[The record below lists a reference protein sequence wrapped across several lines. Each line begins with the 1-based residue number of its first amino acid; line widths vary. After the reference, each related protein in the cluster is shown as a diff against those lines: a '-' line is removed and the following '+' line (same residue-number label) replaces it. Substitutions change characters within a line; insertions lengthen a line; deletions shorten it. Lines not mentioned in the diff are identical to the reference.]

1 VSAPVAEPLAPI
13 SALGPPIKG
22 PSALGN
28 DPRRL
33 WHLAWTMAISDF
45 KLRFFGSALGYLWQ
59 LVRPLMLFGVLYTVF
74 TQIVRLGSNVEF
86 YPIALLLGIVMFTF
100 FSEATGGGLSS
111 LVDREAL
118 LRKVDFPRLAVPLSA
133 VLTAL
138 LNVLLNL
145 IAVLVFLI
153 VAGGSIRWTWLEVP
167 FLIGALALF
176 TTGLAMLLSALFVR
190 YRDLKPIW
198 EVVLQILF
206 YGSPIFYPI
215 DIVIDRSELLARI
228 MMLNPFAAILQQARH
243 ALIAPSHPSAAE
255 AAGGGLWILCTVAIG
270 IAVIALGYRVF
281 SKRAPTIAEQL

>member
-1 VSAPVAEPLAPI
+1 VSAQGEPLAPA
-13 SALGPPIKG
+13 SALGSPIKG
-22 PSALGN
+22 PSALGS

-33 WHLAWTMAISDF
+33 WHLAWTMALSDF

-74 TQIVRLGSNVEF
+74 TQIVRLGGNVEF
-86 YPIALLLGIVMFTF
+86 YPVALLLGIVLFTF
-100 FSEATGGGLSS
+100 FSEATGGALSS

-118 LRKVDFPRLAVPLSA
+118 IRKVDFPRLAVPLSA

-145 IAVLVFLI
+145 VAVVVFL
-153 VAGGSIRWTWLEVP
+153 VLAGGRIRVSWLEVP
-167 FLIGALALF
+167 FLIAALGLF
-176 TTGLAMLLSALFVR
+176 TTGLGVLLSALFVR

-215 DIVIDRSELLARI
+215 EVVADRSELAAKL
-228 MMLNPFAAILQQARH
+228 MMLNPFAAIIQQSRH

-255 AAGGGLWILCTVAIG
+255 AAGGGLWILGTFAIG
-270 IAVIALGYRVF
+270 IGVIALGYRVF
-281 SKRAPTIAEQL
+281 SKRAPNIAEQL